1 MITDPSTDAGKAVLL
16 HDRCP
21 TLTELASTA
30 AELAAR
36 SPELCRVRTLG
47 TSRAG
52 RPLTLLSIGRA
63 ERDVLVVAGAHA
75 DEFAG
80 RASTVELAHRVLAR
94 PALRTAATWHFLL
107 CLDPDGAHLARGA
120 LTARTLPEY
129 FAGYFRPAAEEQPEW
144 APAVG
149 ARLPESRILLDLI
162 DELRPALQ
170 FTLHSMDVGGT
181 FLQATCDPAALAA
194 PFASSAAALGI
205 PVETGTYD
213 TFWLRESGPG
223 VFLMEPHH
231 IDRQETST
239 GMLTPRRTGRPAGTG
254 VPDGPDGTAR
264 VRASTWFAPQRHGG
278 ETVIV
283 EVPAWTSDRLGD
295 TRPVDDAAACLS
307 AGADRLR
314 TRTALLA
321 ELLDAAL
328 PHLPADDT
336 ALLRAARSPLTAARQ
351 LADEWDPAALGRRLL
366 RPGLMTRSKLAGI
379 DLWAHRIPV
388 RTAALLRRAV
398 EPAGAR
404 AAGQAA
410 RLDALLQDWCARYQ
424 RRFRPAWLP
433 VTRQAEHQANI
444 VQAAVELR
452 LTA

>member
-1 MITDPSTDAGKAVLL
+1 MLTDTTTGAGRAVLI

-21 TLTELASTA
+21 TL
-30 AELAAR
+30 AELTDTAR
-36 SPELCRVRTLG
+36 QLTDRRPDLCRLRTVG
-47 TSRAG
+47 ASRAG
-52 RPLTLLSIGRA
+52 RPLTLLSVGRA
-63 ERDVLVVAGAHA
+63 ERPGRPERNVLVVAGAHA

-80 RASTVELAHRVLAR
+80 RASIVELAHRVLAR
-94 PALRTAATWHFLL
+94 PALRTAATWNFLL

-129 FAGYFRPAAEEQPEW
+129 FAGYYRPAAEEQPEW
-144 APAVG
+144 APAIG
-149 ARLPESRILLDLI
+149 ARLPESRTLLDLI
-162 DELRPALQ
+162 DELRPTLQ

-181 FLQATCDPAALAA
+181 FLQATCDPAVLAA
-194 PFASSAAALGI
+194 PFATSAAALGI

-223 VFLMEPHH
+223 VYLMEPHH
-231 IDRQETST
+231 IDRQESST
-239 GMLTPRRTGRPAGTG
+239 GMLTPHPARRPDDTGG
-254 VPDGPDGTAR
+254 

-278 ETVIV
+278 QTVIV

-295 TRPVDDAAACLS
+295 TRPADDAPERLTAS
-307 AGADRLR
+307 ADRLR

-321 ELLDAAL
+321 DLLTAAL
-328 PHLPADDT
+328 PHLPDQDT
-336 ALLRAARSPLTAARQ
+336 ALLRAARTPLAASRQ
-351 LADEWDPAALGRRLL
+351 LADEWDPRALGRRLL
-366 RPGLMTRSKLAGI
+366 RPGLMTRAKLAGI

-388 RTAALLRRAV
+388 RAAALLRRAV

-404 AAGQAA
+404 AACDTA

-433 VTRQAEHQANI
+433 VARQAEHQANI

-452 LTA
+452 HPA